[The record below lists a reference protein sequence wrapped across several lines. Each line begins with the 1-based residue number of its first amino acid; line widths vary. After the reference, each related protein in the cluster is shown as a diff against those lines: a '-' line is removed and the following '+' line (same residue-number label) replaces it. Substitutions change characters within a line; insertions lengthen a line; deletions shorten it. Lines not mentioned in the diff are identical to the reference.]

1 MVGKE
6 LASNAA
12 LDEVLCVCPGHRPIE
27 SCPEGLD
34 DKCPSCGV
42 VPTETG
48 VNFCQELPPLLL
60 GHTPLKDSGSA
71 FLIKLSLVDSV
82 GFGSPHYAACLIL
95 VLGEFLPSKVGEEW
109 FCPRGDDGHYYV
121 G

>member
-1 MVGKE
+1 MTAEFGM
-6 LASNAA
+6 
-12 LDEVLCVCPGHRPIE
+12 
-27 SCPEGLD
+27 
-34 DKCPSCGV
+34 
-42 VPTETG
+42 
-48 VNFCQELPPLLL
+48 NFSQEIPPFLF
-60 GHTPLKDSGSA
+60 GDAPLKDSGSA

-109 FCPRGDDGHYYV
+109 FYPRGDDDHYYV